1 MRSPQL
7 VAAVDN
13 FELDD
18 LVSTFDQMAI
28 VTECMQMLV
37 SGHEKGC
44 HVENRSVLAI
54 RQRGDPFR
62 LRRYNRQGQGGS
74 T

>member
-37 SGHEKGC
+37 SGHERGC

-54 RQRGDPFR
+54 R
-62 LRRYNRQGQGGS
+62 
-74 T
+74 